1 MGVRANEPEW
11 RRQVN
16 AAIVKRQGDIT
27 AILRDYGVPL
37 LNEQGE
43 LGAP

>member
-11 RRQVN
+11 RRHIN
-16 AAIVKRQGDIT
+16 AAIIKHQTEIT
-27 AILRDYGVPL
+27 AILHEYGIPL

-43 LGAP
+43 LASQ

>member
-1 MGVRANEPEW
+1 MKVGEAIAAILKQEPE
-11 RRQVN
+11 
-16 AAIVKRQGDIT
+16 IT

-43 LGAP
+43 VIGP